1 MHVSLSSYFK
11 NLFSDK
17 KSLQKVDILLEQEG
31 IRRDTN
37 SDYICAMFDE
47 DLNIIATGSCFGNTL
62 RCLSVDHHYQGDGLL
77 NEIVTHLIHIQFER
91 GNTHLFLYTKPD
103 TAKFFKDLG
112 FYEIVRA
119 DQQIVFMENKKDGFS
134 NYLKNLKK
142 SDSKPQ
148 TTAALVIN
156 ANPFTLG
163 HQYLIEKASVEND
176 LLHLFIVSEDSSLIP
191 FSVRKQLVL
200 EGTAHLSNVCYHETG
215 PYIIS
220 KSTFPSYFQKDQDS
234 IIESQARIDLA
245 IFTQIAKYLGINKRY
260 VGEEPTSLVTSIYN
274 QIMLQELPKQAI
286 DCIVIP
292 RKTYKNGP
300 ISASTV
306 RKALKEG
313 NNQILKDLLP
323 LTSLTYFLS
332 PEAQPLIKKIRKTD
346 NVSHY

>member
-1 MHVSLSSYFK
+1 MSTSHPISKIY
-11 NLFSDK
+11 FSDK

-31 IRRDTN
+31 IHRDTN
-37 SDYICAMFDE
+37 LDYICAMFDD

-77 NEIVTHLIHIQFER
+77 NEIVTHLINIQFER

-112 FYEIVRA
+112 FYEIARA
-119 DQQIVFMENKKDGFS
+119 DKQIVFMENKKDGFS
-134 NYLKNLKK
+134 NYLKNLEKP
-142 SDSKPQ
+142 DSEFQ

-163 HQYLIEKASVEND
+163 HQYLVEKAAAENE
-176 LLHLFIVSEDSSLIP
+176 LLHLFMVSDDSSLIP
-191 FSVRKQLVL
+191 FSVRKQLIL
-200 EGTAHLSNVCYHETG
+200 AGTEHLSNICYHETG

-220 KSTFPSYFQKDQDS
+220 KSIFPSYFQKDQAS
-234 IIESQARIDLA
+234 VIESQARIDLA
-245 IFTQIAKYLGINKRY
+245 IFIQIAKYLGIKGRY
-260 VGEEPTSLVTSIYN
+260 VGEEPTSLVTGIYN

-286 DCIVIP
+286 DCIVVP
-292 RKTYKNGP
+292 RKTYKDGP

-313 NNQILKDLLP
+313 NEQILRELLP
-323 LTSLTYFLS
+323 STSLNYFLS
-332 PEAQPLIKKIRKTD
+332 PEAQPLIKKIQKAD
-346 NVSHY
+346 NVIHY